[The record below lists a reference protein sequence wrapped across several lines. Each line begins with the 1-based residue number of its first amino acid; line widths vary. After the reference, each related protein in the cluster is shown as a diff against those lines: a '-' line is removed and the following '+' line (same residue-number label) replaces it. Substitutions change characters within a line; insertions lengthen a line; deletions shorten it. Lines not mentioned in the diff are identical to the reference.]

1 MSQGDAST
9 PDILLPGNMTKFFG
23 GVVADAIR
31 EHGYEA
37 TDAAETYVVALL
49 ADFARPNALSEEA
62 ISRPLTLLLEDALS
76 AVGHERFERLRT
88 LGDGVLYVSGFFGD
102 HLEQRGVQDRYVST
116 LGARAY
122 DFAARMLRQGSAQ
135 AADEAGATALFNEL
149 AHNFRMFVELVRNVA
164 DALQAR
170 AAHSP
175 SAMIRVYERW
185 LRTGSAPLAEA
196 LASRGLVPTRG
207 NGMLH

>member
-1 MSQGDAST
+1 MSEGDAAT
-9 PDILLPGNMTKFFG
+9 PDILLPGDMTAFFG
-23 GVVADAIR
+23 SVVADAIR
-31 EHGYEA
+31 EHGYDP
-37 TDAAETYVVALL
+37 TDAARAYVVALL

-62 ISRPLTLLLEDALS
+62 ISRPLALLLDDALS

-102 HLEQRGVQDRYVST
+102 HLEQRGVEDRYVST

-122 DFAARMLRQGSAQ
+122 DFAARMLRQGNSQ

-149 AHNFRMFVELVRNVA
+149 ANNFRMFVALVRNVA
-164 DALQAR
+164 DGLQAG

-175 SAMIRVYERW
+175 SAMVRVYERW

-196 LASRGLVPTRG
+196 LAARGLVPTRG

>member
-1 MSQGDAST
+1 MSGDAST
-9 PDILLPGNMTKFFG
+9 PDIVLSGDMTQFFG
-23 GVVADAIR
+23 AIVSEAIR
-31 EHGYEA
+31 SQGYEA

-49 ADFARPNALSEEA
+49 ADYAKPDPLSEEA
-62 ISRPLTLLLEDALS
+62 ISRPLALLLEDALS

-102 HLEQRGVQDRYVST
+102 HLEQRGVQDRYVRT

-122 DFAARMLRQGSAQ
+122 DFAAQMLRRGTP
-135 AADEAGATALFNEL
+135 AATDDAGASALFTEL
-149 AHNFRMFVELVRNVA
+149 ALNFRMFVDLVRNVA
-164 DALQAR
+164 DALQGS

-175 SAMIRVYERW
+175 AAVVRVYERW

-196 LASRGLVPTRG
+196 LAARGMVPTRG
-207 NGMLH
+207 KGLLH